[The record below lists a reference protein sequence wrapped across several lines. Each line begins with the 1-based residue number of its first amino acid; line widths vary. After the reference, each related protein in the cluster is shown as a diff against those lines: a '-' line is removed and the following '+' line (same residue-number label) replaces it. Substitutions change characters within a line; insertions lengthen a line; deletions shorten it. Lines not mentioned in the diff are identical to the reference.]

1 MVCIL
6 LLHYSASWFII
17 MFVIFRIVL
26 KLGSAFCDIWIYHM
40 HTSTLQCLFS
50 NMAVKIAI
58 EYIPKFNKNITIISK
73 TRFDILLVFVEPD
86 PNRQKRLS

>member
-1 MVCIL
+1 
-6 LLHYSASWFII
+6 
-17 MFVIFRIVL
+17 
-26 KLGSAFCDIWIYHM
+26 M